1 MFPKRDLIQSPF
13 RHLSVLILM
22 GAMLVA
28 CVLPATA
35 QQQSQP
41 PAQSGQQDQQEGP
54 PGSGP
59 QDVSPIAVPHKGEEK
74 PHEEK
79 KPEKFKNPAGMPDY
93 SLRVDVPSVNVDVIV
108 TTKSGIFVPGLHRE
122 NFRILE
128 DGVPQQVTTFNQ
140 TEAPITVVMLTEFAA
155 NNYYML
161 NDMLTASYTFAQT
174 LKPNDWVAVISYDM
188 KPQIQLDFTQDKQQ
202 LYAALGHMR
211 IPGFSETN
219 LFDALYDTLDRLD
232 RIEGRK
238 YVVLIASGVDT
249 FSKHTLDDAY
259 KKVKNTPNVTIYAVS
274 TGGALRTYLENQ
286 NAMGG
291 LTSIGYLQADNQMNT
306 FAKMTGGMYYK
317 PRFPAEFRDVF
328 RDIGNTIRNEYALTY
343 HPTNTK
349 LDGSYRK
356 IKVELVNPVT
366 GAPLIMRDEKGKDVK
381 YQIIARDGYTAKHV
395 VE

>member
-1 MFPKRDLIQSPF
+1 MFPKRDLIPLPF
-13 RHLSVLILM
+13 RRLSVLVLM
-22 GAMLVA
+22 GAMLA
-28 CVLPATA
+28 ASILPAAA

-41 PAQSGQQDQQEGP
+41 PAQSGQENSA

-59 QDVSPIAVPHKGEEK
+59 QDVSPIAVPHKGEKK
-74 PHEEK
+74 PAEEK
-79 KPEKFKNPAGMPDY
+79 KPEKFKNPAGMPDF
-93 SLRVDVPSVNVDVIV
+93 SVRVDVPSVNVDVIV
-108 TTKSGIFVPGLHRE
+108 TTKNGIFVPGLRKE

-140 TEAPITVVMLTEFAA
+140 TEAPITVVLLTEFAA
-155 NNYYML
+155 NNYALL

-174 LKPNDWVAVISYDM
+174 LKPNDYVAVISYDM

-211 IPGFSETN
+211 VPGFSETN
-219 LFDALYDTLDRLD
+219 LFDALYDTLDRID

-238 YVVLIASGVDT
+238 YVVLVASGIDT

-274 TGGALRTYLENQ
+274 TGGALRTYYENN
-286 NAMGG
+286 NAMGAV
-291 LTSIGYLQADNQMNT
+291 TSIGFLQADNQMSH
-306 FAKMTGGMYYK
+306 FASMTGGMYFK

-328 RDIGNTIRNEYALTY
+328 NAIGNTIRNEYLLSY
-343 HPTNTK
+343 HPSNTA
-349 LDGSYRK
+349 LDGKYRK
-356 IKVELVNPVT
+356 IKIELVNPVT
-366 GAPLIMRDEKGKDVK
+366 GGPLIMRDEKGKDVK
-381 YQIIARDGYTAKHV
+381 YLIIARDGYTAKHV